1 MKNKILFIIIGAIIL
16 IGAAAVY
23 FLYFYDNRTDAV
35 KFSDEYTTVSE
46 DNLFV
51 YKTSSEIVDI
61 LENGTGVVFLGF
73 PECPWC
79 QAYAPYLNDSAK
91 EAGAEEIYYLNIR
104 SIREN
109 NTNDYKKIVELLG
122 DSLLYDEE
130 GKHRVFV
137 PDITIVKD
145 GVVIGHNNETSVVSD
160 EDGTPKEYWTEEK
173 VNTLK
178 TSLID
183 MIKKVAPTSCTT
195 CE

>member
-1 MKNKILFIIIGAIIL
+1 MKKKILLIIIGAIIL
-16 IGAAAVY
+16 IGAAALY
-23 FLYFYDNRTDAV
+23 FLYFYDNRTDAQ
-35 KFSDEYTTVSE
+35 KFNDEYTSVKE

-79 QAYAPYLNDSAK
+79 QAYAPYLNDAAK
-91 EAGAEEIYYLNIR
+91 KAGMDQIYYLNIK

-109 NTNDYKKIVELLG
+109 NTSDYKKIVKLLG
-122 DSLLYDEE
+122 NNLLYDEE

-145 GVVIGHNNETSVVSD
+145 GVIIGHNNETSVVSD

-173 VNTLK
+173 VLNLK
-178 TSLID
+178 TTLTE
-183 MIKKVAPTSCTT
+183 MIKKVAPTTCTT